1 MIKVINVIGAR
12 PNYMKVA
19 PLHKRMQQDVDFKPL
34 LVHTGQHYGQM
45 MSDIFLS
52 QLGKLTPDYYLNV
65 GSNTHARQ
73 TAEIMIKFEEV
84 LDKEKPDLV
93 VVYGDTNSTLAGRH
107 IAAIQRRLSAEEWMA
122 IRGGSALSSTIRP
135 GPVRNQPISSSR
147 RLSGPPAMFNPQF
160 TWPLLGSSPRKWV
173 SVPSFRPR
181 PFTAT

>member
-93 VVYGDTNSTLAGRH
+93 VVVGDVNSTLACALVAVKKQIRVAHVEAGLRSFDLTMPEEYNRKIVDH
-107 IAAIQRRLSAEEWMA
+107 LADFLFTPSADGDDNLLKEGIERDKIFQVGNIM
-122 IRGGSALSSTIRP
+122 IDSLI
-135 GPVRNQPISSSR
+135 
-147 RLSGPPAMFNPQF
+147 MF
-160 TWPLLGSSPRKWV
+160 
-173 SVPSFRPR
+173 
-181 PFTAT
+181 